1 MKKIINLILLLLFCN
16 IIKLG
21 AQTYAIPP
29 NGQTTINGVNISS
42 SSVGFVDQWP
52 VVYASLLCYQSESK
66 FILLGYNSFSPNSI
80 VNMPLDLALK
90 FNQPLKNYEI

>member
-29 NGQTTINGVNISS
+29 NSQTTINGVNISS
-42 SSVGFVDQWP
+42 SLVGFVNQWS
-52 VVYASLLCYQSESK
+52 AALLHY
-66 FILLGYNSFSPNSI
+66 FVI
-80 VNMPLDLALK
+80 
-90 FNQPLKNYEI
+90 NQNRNLYY

>member
-1 MKKIINLILLLLFCN
+1 M
-16 IIKLG
+16 
-21 AQTYAIPP
+21 
-29 NGQTTINGVNISS
+29 VSS
-42 SSVGFVDQWP
+42 F
-52 VVYASLLCYQSESK
+52 ASLLCYQSESK